1 MGIVR
6 AEIELV
12 NPTDLAMVDQ
22 GMMQETQV
30 RKLLTS
36 ALVDTGAYMLCI
48 NEEIKEKLG
57 LRHMSYENAELAD
70 GSLVNA
76 EVVGPVIINFKNR
89 NTACRALVLP
99 GNNEPLLGVIP
110 MEDMDVVI
118 VPLKQSI
125 DVNPDHP
132 GMAQKILKNISKR
145 NTQVK

>member
-6 AEIELV
+6 ADIELV

-22 GMMQETQV
+22 GMMQEAQV
-30 RKLLTS
+30 RKLMTS

-70 GSLVNA
+70 GSLVKA

-89 NTACRALVLP
+89 NTACRAMVLP

-110 MEDMDVVI
+110 MEDMDVAFV
-118 VPLKQSI
+118 LLEQTI
-125 DVNPDHP
+125 DVNPNHP
-132 GMAQKILKNISKR
+132 GVAQKILKNISKR
-145 NTQVK
+145 NT

>member
-6 AEIELV
+6 ADIELV

-22 GMMQETQV
+22 GMMQEAQV
-30 RKLLTS
+30 RKLMTS

-70 GSLVNA
+70 GSLVQA

-89 NTACRALVLP
+89 NTACRAMVLP

-118 VPLKQSI
+118 VPLKQTI

-132 GMAQKILKNISKR
+132 GVAQKILKNISKR